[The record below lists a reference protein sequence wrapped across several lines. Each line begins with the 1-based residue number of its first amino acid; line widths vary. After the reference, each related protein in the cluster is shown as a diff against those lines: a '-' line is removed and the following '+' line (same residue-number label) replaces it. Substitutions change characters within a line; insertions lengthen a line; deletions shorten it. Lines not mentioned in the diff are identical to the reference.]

1 MTGLIKDISKVSAVA
16 GVWTLTLSDLDNILV
31 GAKVTVG
38 GLPTPS
44 WNVQDETVDSLNTT
58 LKTITYSHGN
68 ATVAETT
75 VDGVLHVD
83 VSWIDT
89 AYLETLLGYEP
100 AGDDAT
106 YLAECIEAAEDW
118 AFRVRYNS
126 GYRDHANIQPSQ
138 DVRLGTAL
146 YALALYREKG
156 SVDGFASFD
165 GMNIPASP
173 TLSMG
178 RILQLLGSKRPQVG

>member
-1 MTGLIKDISKVSAVA
+1 MTGLNKEISKVSAVA

-31 GAKVTVG
+31 GCKVSVG

-44 WNVQDETVDSLNTT
+44 WNRASATVTAVNATNSTV
-58 LKTITYSHGN
+58 TYSHSN
-68 ATVAETT
+68 TTVTETT
-75 VDGVLHVD
+75 VDGILHVH
-83 VSWIDT
+83 VQWIDD
-89 AYLETLLGYEP
+89 AYMETLLGYEP

-106 YLAECIEAAEDW
+106 YLEECIEAAEDW

-126 GYRDHANIQPSQ
+126 GYRDHANIQPSH